1 MSDSAISNGV
11 KLKTLNQ
18 DCNRIAV
25 KSSIQSSWNPTFK
38 TRLFARPKEYEIGI
52 SKNEIL
58 VISFQDGS
66 GQAVFEIEPLGDRA
80 GVLVAQHSTRGTK
93 TLRVGSKYR
102 YELEANR
109 SVILRSADIVYHD
122 GTRPRG

>member
-1 MSDSAISNGV
+1 MSDAAVCNGI
-11 KLKTLNQ
+11 KLQTLNQ

-25 KSSIQSSWNPTFK
+25 KSSVQSSWNPTFK
-38 TRLFARPKEYEIGI
+38 ERLFSRAKAYDIGI
-52 SKNEIL
+52 TKNEIL

-66 GQAVFEIEPLGDRA
+66 GHAEFEIEPLGDRA

-93 TLRVGSKYR
+93 TLRVGQKYR
-102 YELEANR
+102 YELECNR
-109 SVILRSADIVYHD
+109 SLILRSAEITFHD